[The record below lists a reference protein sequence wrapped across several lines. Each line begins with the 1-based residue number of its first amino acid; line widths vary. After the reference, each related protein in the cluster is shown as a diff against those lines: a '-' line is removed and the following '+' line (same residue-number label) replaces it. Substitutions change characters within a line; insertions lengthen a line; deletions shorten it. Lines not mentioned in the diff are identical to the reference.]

1 MKLRRGIT
9 RALATVAML
18 LFIFAATRALIR
30 ALPGDPIET
39 LLAESG
45 TSIPITELKSELGL
59 DKPFFPSLLD
69 DLQQAARGDWG
80 KSLLSR
86 QPIGPILWERWIQ
99 TAALALLS
107 MMFGISISLWL
118 GLRSAMQPGGAWDRF
133 CTFYGSLT
141 AALPTPWIGPVLLLI
156 FAVKIPVFPV
166 SGSIWLPAFTLSLAF
181 SGLWSRLIRSRLQE
195 TLGAPATIAARAR
208 GLSERRIVIK
218 YGLAPAA
225 GALLAYLGTQFGALL
240 GGAFVTEV
248 LFGWRGMGSLLVE
261 GVLKRD
267 YPVVEAAVFATAA
280 ASLLGNILGDRL
292 QTWFDPRL
300 RDGDGS

>member
-1 MKLRRGIT
+1 
-9 RALATVAML
+9 
-18 LFIFAATRALIR
+18 
-30 ALPGDPIET
+30 
-39 LLAESG
+39 
-45 TSIPITELKSELGL
+45 
-59 DKPFFPSLLD
+59 
-69 DLQQAARGDWG
+69 
-80 KSLLSR
+80 
-86 QPIGPILWERWIQ
+86 
-99 TAALALLS
+99 
-107 MMFGISISLWL
+107 
-118 GLRSAMQPGGAWDRF
+118 
-133 CTFYGSLT
+133 
-141 AALPTPWIGPVLLLI
+141 
-156 FAVKIPVFPV
+156 
-166 SGSIWLPAFTLSLAF
+166 LAF